1 MTYVLLAIVAL
12 VFVLFLAVIRS
23 MTRRL
28 SKQTVITEEY
38 ERAQECFI
46 RFEQLD
52 GTVHYYFVVTPN
64 QPYTLSYAI
73 VLQEGA
79 VRLRV
84 GNVLDETWRTSVTK
98 ERLIQWK
105 MPLLRVTIEGEK
117 ATDGHVEVKL
127 SALQGV
133 PTKPMQ

>member
-1 MTYVLLAIVAL
+1 MTYVLLAIVAFM
-12 VFVLFLAVIRS
+12 FVLLLATVRY
-23 MTRRL
+23 MTRRI

-73 VLQEGA
+73 VLKEGA

-84 GNVLDETWRTSVTK
+84 GNVLDETYRISVTK
-98 ERLIQWK
+98 ERLIRWK
-105 MPLLRVTIEGEK
+105 MPLLRITIEGER
-117 ATDGHVEVKL
+117 AIDGHVEVKL
-127 SALQGV
+127 SVLQGV
-133 PTKPMQ
+133 PTKPM